1 MLSCQDICLKFF
13 VFIVFEQFQIIFFFP
28 VSSRFLKIDDSNND
42 NAGSGVRGNSGCGGR
57 CNKSGGDIDYAGGCN
72 NVTMV
77 VVVVTMVISNFSQW
91 EFTKA

>member
-1 MLSCQDICLKFF
+1 MSFSH
-13 VFIVFEQFQIIFFFP
+13 P
-28 VSSRFLKIDDSNND
+28 SPPSSNCCDNDSDNESDDSNND